1 MDTIVVE
8 CVMNI
13 STRKTWQLELNAT
26 QITATEMNV
35 TGLDAYQYATL
46 INADIA
52 ALIDIYSKV
61 LQVELFQYRSNYYQM
76 QFNVIEAFFI

>member
-26 QITATEMNV
+26 QITATEINA

-52 ALIDIYSKV
+52 ALIDTYSDCTV
-61 LQVELFQYRSNYYQM
+61 QFGLQTS
-76 QFNVIEAFFI
+76 

>member
-1 MDTIVVE
+1 MDTMVVE

-26 QITATEMNV
+26 QITATEMNA

-46 INADIA
+46 IND
-52 ALIDIYSKV
+52 DS
-61 LQVELFQYRSNYYQM
+61 
-76 QFNVIEAFFI
+76 EA

>member
-1 MDTIVVE
+1 MGTMVVE

-26 QITATEMNV
+26 QITATVKNA
-35 TGLDAYQYATL
+35 TDLDAYQYATL

-52 ALIDIYSKV
+52 ALIDIFKS
-61 LQVELFQYRSNYYQM
+61 FASRMIS
-76 QFNVIEAFFI
+76 I